1 MPIYGANSV
10 GHRIR
15 SPESN
20 PRAGRNRHG
29 LAFLAS
35 ETKKKRKKREKKGKK
50 GKKTTGDEGLRIL
63 LASEMGDI
71 GSVWKSI

>member
-1 MPIYGANSV
+1 VPIYGANSV

-35 ETKKKRKKREKKGKK
+35 ETKKKGKK
-50 GKKTTGDEGLRIL
+50 GKKREKNNWR
-63 LASEMGDI
+63 
-71 GSVWKSI
+71 